1 MKSNVTRSGFVPAA
15 LVAACIWSACSAPAS
30 ATLFCPVM
38 KTRDG
43 FVALRAA
50 PNMQASILVKMR
62 PRDEI
67 MLTGDEE
74 NGWIKVLYWPGETR
88 FTRGYGEHR
97 SGWMHRRFV
106 PPDQC
111 G

>member
-1 MKSNVTRSGFVPAA
+1 MRTAILRSALLAA
-15 LVAACIWSACSAPAS
+15 LCGVCAAPAS
-30 ATLFCPVM
+30 ASLFCPVM

-50 PNMQASILVKMR
+50 PNMRAPIVAKMR
-62 PRDEI
+62 PHDEI
-67 MLTGDEE
+67 MLTIDEE
-74 NGWIKVLYWPGETR
+74 NGWIKVLYWTGDTR
-88 FTRGYGEHR
+88 FTKGYGEHR